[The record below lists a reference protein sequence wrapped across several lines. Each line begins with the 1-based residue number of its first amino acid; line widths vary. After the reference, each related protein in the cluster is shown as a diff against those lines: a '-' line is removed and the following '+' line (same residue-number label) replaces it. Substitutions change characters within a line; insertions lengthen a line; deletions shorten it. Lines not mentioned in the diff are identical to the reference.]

1 MNKKLIVI
9 LVVVLVIIALL
20 IAGACVFFWAYGPK
34 HFINNYFDKIEKG
47 EEFVLEDVYEDF
59 ILEDYEDYYVDVE
72 NEWKDA
78 ENMKYYI
85 DKDEAWRQEV
95 TVTEDEDGDEI
106 EEVTK
111 FKPFYQWMASNYRAW
126 VRVTTDTGMEIYVL
140 EFKRS
145 TDDEWNIFSY
155 WTKPWKMYDIWYEDE
170 YEDYVSFDEDEWD
183 DDFFE
188 IDLSDTEDVVE
199 EDEEAEEESTEEE
212 ATEEEATEEVVE

>member
-85 DKDEAWRQEV
+85 DYIAKDVAK
-95 TVTEDEDGDEI
+95 I
-106 EEVTK
+106 IA
-111 FKPFYQWMASNYRAW
+111 KPSFLKPLANLSRPFLFDTDKRA
-126 VRVTTDTGMEIYVL
+126 
-140 EFKRS
+140 
-145 TDDEWNIFSY
+145 
-155 WTKPWKMYDIWYEDE
+155 
-170 YEDYVSFDEDEWD
+170 
-183 DDFFE
+183 
-188 IDLSDTEDVVE
+188 
-199 EDEEAEEESTEEE
+199 
-212 ATEEEATEEVVE
+212 